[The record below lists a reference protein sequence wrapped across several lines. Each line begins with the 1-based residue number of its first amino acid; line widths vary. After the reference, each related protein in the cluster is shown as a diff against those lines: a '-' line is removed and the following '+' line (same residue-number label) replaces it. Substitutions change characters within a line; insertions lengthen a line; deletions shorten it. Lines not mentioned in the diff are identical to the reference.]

1 MKILIAS
8 TPATG
13 HLNPLLAI
21 GRILIAEGH
30 EIVGL
35 SGNALRERIEGIGA
49 EFCPLPAGADIDL
62 GDVVSVVPE
71 LKHIPPGPEWLRVA
85 IERLFVDTIP
95 AQHKGLQQV
104 LRDFPA
110 DVIIGDDMIF
120 GVLPM
125 LLGPRSKRPP
135 IVLCGTSIL
144 HWRREDE
151 APHFAGLP
159 PATTQAQ
166 LKEYAA
172 ISQEHDRV
180 VNQPLARRLNRFLED
195 LGVGPLSMTL
205 YDSVVELADA
215 YLQLTVPSFEFPR
228 DIPPSVH
235 FIGALPIIP
244 NQAPL
249 PSWAH
254 ELDGSRKVVL
264 VTQGTVANHD
274 FGLLIA
280 PTLAAF
286 ANEPDLLVVV
296 TAGGRPIDAI
306 PGPIPSNARLAS
318 YLPFEWVVPRVDVF
332 VTNGGYGSVN
342 QAMSI
347 GIPLVT
353 AGLTEDKADVN
364 ARVAWSGVGIDLA
377 TNEPTPQALREAIR
391 TVLDKPNYRSRASSM
406 ADEFDGIDTRSEI
419 LRIISQVSPI
429 SDENGL
435 RRSEAA
441 ANKTLRRKKVAHAP
455 APLHHTIE
463 PGPNHRAIGER
474 A

>member
-1 MKILIAS
+1 MAALFRQSECEDRVKILIAS

-13 HLNPLLAI
+13 HLNPLLTI

-30 EIVGL
+30 EVVGL
-35 SGNALRERIEGIGA
+35 SGSALRERIEGIGA
-49 EFCPLPAGADIDL
+49 EFRPLPAGADFDL
-62 GDVVSVVPE
+62 RDILSVVPE
-71 LKHIPPGPEWLRVA
+71 LKNIPPGPQWLRVA

-95 AQHKGLQQV
+95 IQHKGLQQV

-110 DVIIGDDMIF
+110 DVIIGDNMIF

-144 HWRREDE
+144 HWRREDR

-159 PATTQAQ
+159 PATTQAE

-180 VNQPLARRLNRFLED
+180 VNQPLARRLNRSLKD
-195 LGVGPLSMTL
+195 LGVGPLSMTPF
-205 YDSVVELADA
+205 DAVVQLADA
-215 YLQLTVPSFEFPR
+215 YMQLTVPSFEFPR
-228 DIPPSVH
+228 EVPPSVH
-235 FIGALPIIP
+235 FIGALPITP

-249 PSWAH
+249 PAWAH

-264 VTQGTVANHD
+264 VTQGTLANHN

-280 PTLAAF
+280 PTLAAL

-318 YLPFEWVVPRVDVF
+318 YLPFEWMLPKVDVF

-342 QAMSI
+342 QAMSF

-377 TNEPTPQALREAIR
+377 TNEPTPQALRDAIR
-391 TVLDKPNYRSRASSM
+391 TVLDKPNYRLRASLM
-406 ADEFDGIDTRSEI
+406 AEEFDGIDTRSEI
-419 LRIISQVSPI
+419 LRIVSQVSHI
-429 SDENGL
+429 SDEDGL
-435 RRSEAA
+435 RRGAVAE
-441 ANKTLRRKKVAHAP
+441 NKTTHAHLNANHLAP
-455 APLHHTIE
+455 ID
-463 PGPNHRAIGER
+463 
-474 A
+474 